1 MLTEERYSI
10 ILSYLADKKVAT
22 VAELTALLD
31 SSDSTVRRDLHALN
45 RMGKLCK
52 VHGGATAVENNYLS
66 REDDVPTKTD
76 MYIDEKRLIA
86 KYAASLV
93 EPDDFVY
100 LDAGTSTLQMIDFL
114 TEKRAVYVTNGIQHA
129 AKLTS
134 KGFNTYILG
143 GRLKAT
149 TEAIIGTEAIRHLS
163 YTNFN
168 KGFFGSNGIST
179 KAGFATVDFSE
190 ANVKRE
196 AFNRCRQRYVL
207 ADSSKFKRIF
217 PVSFAKLEDATIITD
232 RLSDMKYHEHTT
244 IIEVSD
250 LS

>member
-10 ILSYLADKKVAT
+10 ILNYLADKKVAT
-22 VAELTALLD
+22 VAELTALLE
-31 SSDSTVRRDLHALN
+31 SSDSTVRRDLHALH

-66 REDDVPTKTD
+66 REDDVQTKTD
-76 MYIDEKRLIA
+76 MCIEEKRSIA
-86 KYAASLV
+86 RYAATLI

-100 LDAGTSTLQMIDFL
+100 LDAGTTTLQMIDFL
-114 TEKRAVYVTNGIQHA
+114 TETRATYITNGIQHA
-129 AKLTS
+129 ARLTA
-134 KGFNTYILG
+134 KGFVAYIIG
-143 GRLKAT
+143 GRLKST
-149 TEAIIGTEAIRHLS
+149 TEAVIGTEAIRNLS

-168 KGFFGSNGIST
+168 KGFFGTNGIST

-196 AFNRCRQRYVL
+196 AFSRCHQRFVL

-217 PVSFAKLEDATIITD
+217 PVSFAPLEGATIITD
-232 RLSDMKYHEHTT
+232 KLTDAKYRELTT
-244 IIEVSD
+244 IIEVND
-250 LS
+250 